1 MSRYYLDDD
10 DDDDDNDDDDD
21 ERESDHKANENQ
33 KIFLAGSPG
42 HGSMFV
48 QNSAGA
54 KARIVIDK

>member
-1 MSRYYLDDD
+1 MSRYYLDDN
-10 DDDDDNDDDDD
+10 DDDNDYN
-21 ERESDHKANENQ
+21 ERESDHKTSENQ
-33 KIFLAGSPG
+33 KTFFPGSPG

>member
-10 DDDDDNDDDDD
+10 GRYGDDDDDD

>member
-1 MSRYYLDDD
+1 MSRYYIDDD
-10 DDDDDNDDDDD
+10 GRYGDDEDDN
-21 ERESDHKANENQ
+21 ERESDHKAKENQ
-33 KIFLAGSPG
+33 KTFLPGSPG

>member
-10 DDDDDNDDDDD
+10 VDDDDD
-21 ERESDHKANENQ
+21 ERESDHKANKNQ
-33 KIFLAGSPG
+33 KTFLPGSPG

>member
-1 MSRYYLDDD
+1 MSRYYLDDND
-10 DDDDDNDDDDD
+10 DDDDDN
-21 ERESDHKANENQ
+21 ERESDHKTSENQ
-33 KIFLAGSPG
+33 KTFLAGSPG

>member
-1 MSRYYLDDD
+1 MSRYYLDNDGRYGD
-10 DDDDDNDDDDD
+10 GEDDN
-21 ERESDHKANENQ
+21 ERESDHKGNKNQ
-33 KIFLAGSPG
+33 KTFLPGSPG